1 MNNIIFKKLGTIV
14 LALLIGA
21 SVFSLFPTVTNA
33 ETTNVTWTNGSL
45 VRILGSNGDADKATI
60 GKASGKWFWE
70 VSVNDN
76 RYDSITLIGI
86 TGETGTLPTSSWE
99 MMAKYGLDGQLLIRT
114 KNTSNN
120 IQRTPYGSMF
130 GSNDV
135 IGVALDLDNDKVT
148 WYKNGVSQ
156 GTSIAKPSELAGSQ
170 VFPLI
175 YNGNAS
181 EKKLTANFGASAF
194 KYSVPE
200 GFLPYQDSDTS
211 TTPDPST
218 KPDPSTTPDP
228 STKPDPSTT
237 PDPSTKPDPSTTPD
251 PSTKPDPST
260 TPDPSTK
267 PDPSTTPDPSTKPDP
282 STTPDPSTKPDPSTT
297 PDPSTKPDP
306 SDTDGAS
313 QPTGDRAILT
323 VTMDNGFDKEF
334 DLSKKELNAF
344 IAWYDAKDAGR
355 GASFFAIDKHNNNK
369 GPFSNRK
376 DYVIFNKI
384 LTFEVSEYSTK

>member
-21 SVFSLFPTVTNA
+21 SVFSLFPTVTKA
-33 ETTNVTWTNGSL
+33 ETTNVTWSDGSL
-45 VRILGSNGDADKATI
+45 TKTI
-60 GKASGKWFWE
+60 PEWNQTDIANVGKSSGKWYWE
-70 VSVNDN
+70 V
-76 RYDSITLIGI
+76 TLNKGSGDIGI
-86 TGETGTLPTSSWE
+86 ANSDKKKQIRYTGSHGDSHGPTSQSFGTGNYN
-99 MMAKYGLDGQLLIRT
+99 YGAVYT
-114 KNTSNN
+114 V
-120 IQRTPYGSMF
+120 
-130 GSNDV
+130 NDV
-135 IGVALDLDNDKVT
+135 ISVALDLSNNT
-148 WYKNGVSQ
+148 ITFYKNGVSQ
-156 GTSIAKPSELAGSQ
+156 GISKYTPSLLGDTVYPYIRNDQLNGS
-170 VFPLI
+170 VV
-175 YNGNAS
+175 Y
-181 EKKLTANFGASAF
+181 TANFGASDF
-194 KYSVPE
+194 KYPIPE
-200 GFLPYQDSDTS
+200 GFLPYQDSDT
-211 TTPDPST
+211 
-218 KPDPSTTPDP
+218 
-228 STKPDPSTT
+228 
-237 PDPSTKPDPSTTPD
+237 
-251 PSTKPDPST
+251 
-260 TPDPSTK
+260 
-267 PDPSTTPDPSTKPDP
+267 STTPDPSTKPDP

-323 VTMDNGFDKEF
+323 VTMENGFDKEF

>member
-1 MNNIIFKKLGTIV
+1 MKNIYKKLGTIA

-21 SVFSLFPTVTNA
+21 SVFALFPTVTKA

-45 VRILGSNGDADKATI
+45 VRILGSNGDADKATV
-60 GKASGKWFWE
+60 GKTSGKWYWE

-99 MMAKYGLDGQLLIRT
+99 MMAKYGVDGQLLIRT

-120 IQRTPYGSMF
+120 IQRTAYGSIF
-130 GSNDV
+130 GGNDV
-135 IGVALDLDNDKVT
+135 IGIALDLDNDKVT

-156 GTSIAKPSELAGSQ
+156 GTSIAKPSELTGSQ

-175 YNGNAS
+175 YNGTGS
-181 EKKLTANFGASAF
+181 EKKLTANFGASDF
-194 KYSVPE
+194 KYPVPE
-200 GFLPYQDSDTS
+200 GFLPYQATGGS
-211 TTPDPST
+211 TTPDPSTNPDPST

-260 TPDPSTK
+260 TPDPS
-267 PDPSTTPDPSTKPDP
+267 
-282 STTPDPSTKPDPSTT
+282 
-297 PDPSTKPDP
+297 
-306 SDTDGAS
+306 DTDGSS